1 MTFDAKWPVAIAAP
15 FLFVLGFRCL
25 AWLAG
30 AHWGEGLQFAA
41 IFVGFLALLVGPAVA
56 VSMEVAGDKWI
67 VTIGKKDT
75 PNE

>member
-15 FLFVLGFRCL
+15 FLFVLGFRFM

-30 AHWGEGLQFAA
+30 APWGGGLQFADM
-41 IFVGFLALLVGPAVA
+41 FVGGYALFVGLAVA
-56 VSMEVAGDKWI
+56 AAMEVAGDKWI

-75 PNE
+75 PND

>member
-15 FLFVLGFRCL
+15 FLFVLGFRFM

-30 AHWGEGLQFAA
+30 APWSEGLQFAA

>member
-15 FLFVLGFRCL
+15 FLFVLGFRFM

-41 IFVGFLALLVGPAVA
+41 MFVGGCALFVGPAIA
-56 VSMEVAGDKWI
+56 AAMEVAGDKWI